1 VVDRANS
8 LKEREEGWS
17 EKEEETE
24 RNVSREDGW
33 LRSNAIRN

>member
-24 RNVSREDGW
+24 RKCPERMDG
-33 LRSNAIRN
+33 